1 MKKQQSGFTLIELVM
16 VIVILGILAATAL
29 PRFADLSSDAE
40 KASLQGAR
48 GSVSSASSIAH
59 AAYLVDS
66 TTASI
71 EGTAVAFVNKYPS
84 AATIAAVAGL
94 AATDFAVDTATTAGS
109 AIITKVSGT
118 ADCSFTYTEAAVNA
132 APAITVVADGGL
144 SSATCP

>member
-1 MKKQQSGFTLIELVM
+1 MKKQSGFTLIELVM

-29 PRFADLSSDAE
+29 PKFADLSSDAE

-94 AATDFAVDTATTAGS
+94 AATDFTTVAAAGVAT
-109 AIITKVSGT
+109 ITKTGGT
-118 ADCSFTYTEAAVNA
+118 ADCAFTYTEAAANA
-132 APAITVVADGGL
+132 APTISVVADGGT
-144 SSATCP
+144 SAAVCP